1 VTQSKSA
8 KLTRDNK
15 RLIEA
20 AGRHSGD
27 YLLAIAS
34 CDLSLDDKI
43 IRTTLTQLLVAIVAL
58 IE

>member
-8 KLTRDNK
+8 KLTRGNK
-15 RLIEA
+15 HLIEA

-34 CDLSLDDKI
+34 MWSNNNNKNNNI
-43 IRTTLTQLLVAIVAL
+43 NKQLLDAVVVL